1 MSYEFS
7 KKDQH
12 LQSTASEDDDGESS
26 DKEDTL
32 NSHEKLMNGVV
43 DFGEM
48 EENPDDL
55 SINESDLKLIM
66 NQKKAISV
74 KEVSS
79 KSQE

>member
-1 MSYEFS
+1 M
-7 KKDQH
+7 
-12 LQSTASEDDDGESS
+12 
-26 DKEDTL
+26 

-43 DFGEM
+43 EFGEM